1 MAAKPQAT
9 NGTLRRL
16 VREVL
21 AMAPGYK
28 FPEPALMGSVRELLP
43 VNAAADSDILAA
55 AEWNLGHGYIEN
67 SMNDETD
74 TREWQIT
81 HHGLAQ
87 QNLK

>member
-28 FPEPALMGSVRELLP
+28 FPEPALMGNVRELLP

-55 AEWNLGHGYIEN
+55 AEWNLAHGYIAN
-67 SMNDETD
+67 STNEETE
-74 TREWQIT
+74 TREWKIT
-81 HHGLAQ
+81 QHGMAQ
-87 QNLK
+87 QNLT

>member
-28 FPEPALMGSVRELLP
+28 FPEPSLMGNVRELLP

-55 AEWNLGHGYIEN
+55 AEWNLSHDYISN
-67 SMNDETD
+67 SMNDETE

-81 HHGLAQ
+81 QHGIAHE
-87 QNLK
+87 NLK